1 MRCFVRP
8 IAPVLTLLLAA
19 CASDTRA
26 PVDVPPPV
34 STGSGEHQHGRLIGL
49 AIPDLGELF
58 GTPSLQV
65 REGAGL
71 KLQYRGGGCV
81 LDAYLY
87 APENGQG
94 VDYHAPLVTSPA
106 LRTVHAQIRALS
118 PHLAADRYWADEMA
132 ALQAAV
138 LAGELA

>member
-1 MRCFVRP
+1 MRRFVRP
-8 IAPVLTLLLAA
+8 MTPALTLLLAA

-34 STGSGEHQHGRLIGL
+34 SAGSGEHQPGRLIGL

-94 VDYHAPLVTSPA
+94 IERVTYVDARLASGADTDASA
-106 LRTVHAQIRALS
+106 CEAQIERK
-118 PHLAADRYWADEMA
+118 R
-132 ALQAAV
+132 
-138 LAGELA
+138 

>member
-1 MRCFVRP
+1 MRRFVRP
-8 IAPVLTLLLAA
+8 IAPALTLLLAA
-19 CASDTRA
+19 CASNTRA

-34 STGSGEHQHGRLIGL
+34 SAGSGEHRHGRLIGL
-49 AIPDLGELF
+49 AIPALGELF

-87 APENGQG
+87 APAEGRG
-94 VDYHAPLVTSPA
+94 VERVTHIDTRLKSGA
-106 LRTVHAQIRALS
+106 DTDQVGCE
-118 PHLAADRYWADEMA
+118 AAIEASR
-132 ALQAAV
+132 
-138 LAGELA
+138 

>member
-1 MRCFVRP
+1 MRRFVRP
-8 IAPVLTLLLAA
+8 MTPALTLLLAA

-34 STGSGEHQHGRLIGL
+34 SAGSGEHQPGRLIGL

-58 GTPSLQV
+58 GTPRLQV

-94 VDYHAPLVTSPA
+94 VERVTSVDA
-106 LRTVHAQIRALS
+106 RLASGADTDASACEAQIERK
-118 PHLAADRYWADEMA
+118 R
-132 ALQAAV
+132 
-138 LAGELA
+138 

>member
-1 MRCFVRP
+1 MRRFVRP
-8 IAPVLTLLLAA
+8 IAPALTLLLAA

-34 STGSGEHQHGRLIGL
+34 STGSGEHQHGSLIGL

-94 VDYHAPLVTSPA
+94 IERVTYVDARLTSGA
-106 LRTVHAQIRALS
+106 DTDASACEAQIERK
-118 PHLAADRYWADEMA
+118 R
-132 ALQAAV
+132 
-138 LAGELA
+138 